1 MMPDMDVWAQ
11 LGLMAASVAAG
22 AVVTRYFSRR
32 YYVRASNDQQR
43 ESEPLRKAISLVL
56 KALEEAGIEFTH
68 GADGSIRG
76 VVRNASA
83 RIEAKANLEAS
94 AVVEQ
99 LLARAILRTELD
111 HREAV
116 STGETPLDKL

>member
-1 MMPDMDVWAQ
+1 MMPDMDIWAQ
-11 LGLMAASVAAG
+11 LGLMALSVAAG
-22 AVVTRYFSRR
+22 AVVTWCFSKR

-43 ESEPLRKAISLVL
+43 ENEPLRKAISLVL

-83 RIEAKANLEAS
+83 SIEARPVLKPEAML
-94 AVVEQ
+94 EQ
-99 LLARAILRTELD
+99 LLARAASRADLDRRERKSVSKTELK
-111 HREAV
+111 
-116 STGETPLDKL
+116 GL

>member
-1 MMPDMDVWAQ
+1 MIPDMDIWAQ

-22 AVVTRYFSRR
+22 AVVTWYFSRR
-32 YYVRASNDQQR
+32 CYVRASSDQQW
-43 ESEPLRKAISLVL
+43 ESEPLRKAMSLVL

-76 VVRNASA
+76 VVRNAST

-94 AVVEQ
+94 AVVEE
-99 LLARAILRTELD
+99 LVSRATLRTELD
-111 HREAV
+111 RREAV
-116 STGETPLDKL
+116 SSEKIPLDKL

>member
-1 MMPDMDVWAQ
+1 
-11 LGLMAASVAAG
+11 MALSVAAG
-22 AVVTRYFSRR
+22 AVVTWYFSKR

-43 ESEPLRKAISLVL
+43 ENEPLRKAISLVL

-76 VVRNASA
+76 VVRSASA
-83 RIEAKANLEAS
+83 RIEAKLNLEAS

-99 LLARAILRTELD
+99 LFARATLRTDLD
-111 HREAV
+111 RREAV
-116 STGETPLDKL
+116 SVGETPLDKL